1 MKQKRWLIF
10 LMLAMAVAILASSSI
25 FHWHKWVDLPDH
37 ASFSAF
43 PFERGQWNTPPDLV
57 ANLSG
62 LIGFFLTA
70 LVINFI
76 SPRMVRSIGNSP
88 AGRGGMLRAGLLGIL
103 AALLM
108 FFIVLS
114 AAVGSGTFPFAIVL
128 IGVMVLAS
136 LVGLVALELRVG
148 AWLASLA
155 GWREASPTVHL
166 LLAALVLYPL
176 TILPAVGGL
185 IMVVYI
191 LVGLGAVVV
200 ARVNAFYPW
209 NHELENPVEHRSE
222 GN

>member
-1 MKQKRWLIF
+1 MKQKRWRIF
-10 LMLAMAVAILASSSI
+10 LMLAMAVAILAASSI
-25 FHWHKWVDLPDH
+25 FHWHKWIDLPDH
-37 ASFSAF
+37 ISVSAF
-43 PFERGQWNTPPDLV
+43 PFERGQWNTPSNLV

-62 LIGFFLTA
+62 LIGFFLTG
-70 LVINFI
+70 LVIYFI
-76 SPRMVRSIGNSP
+76 APRMVRSIGYSP
-88 AGRGGMLRAGLLGIL
+88 AGRGGVLRAGLLGIL

-114 AAVGSGTFPFAIVL
+114 AAVGSGTFPFAVIL
-128 IGVMVLAS
+128 IGVMILAS

-155 GWREASPTVHL
+155 GWQDASPTVHL

-176 TILPAVGGL
+176 TILPSVGGL

-191 LVGLGAVVV
+191 LVGLGAVVL
-200 ARVNAFYPW
+200 ARVNAYYPW
-209 NHELENPVEHRSE
+209 NRELENPVENKAE

>member
-10 LMLAMAVAILASSSI
+10 LILALAVAILAASSI
-25 FHWHKWVDLPDH
+25 FHWQKWVDLPDH
-37 ASFSAF
+37 TSVSAF
-43 PFERGQWNTPPDLV
+43 PFERGQWNTPSTLV

-70 LVINFI
+70 LVVYYI
-76 SPRMVRSIGNSP
+76 SPRMIRSIGNSP
-88 AGRGGMLRAGLLGIL
+88 IHRGGMLRAGLLGIL

-114 AAVGSGTFPFAIVL
+114 AAVGSGTFPFAVIL
-128 IGVMVLAS
+128 IGVMILAS

-148 AWLASLA
+148 AWLAGLA
-155 GWREASPTVHL
+155 GWQDASPVVHL
-166 LLAALVLYPL
+166 LLAAMILYPL

-191 LVGLGAVVV
+191 LVGLGAVVL
-200 ARVNAFYPW
+200 ARVNAYYPW
-209 NHELENPVEHRSE
+209 NRELENPVENRSE